1 MSNQPSLEQ
10 ALNFTPAELAA
21 NRQGHLS
28 DGQRRLLRRRSYY
41 PVAAYSL
48 LAVIILAALFGFLG
62 GSNSPILF
70 SQTGCLVS
78 SPFILVIIFFA
89 ILGIRKWKQFN
100 TDVTIGRVAGEPQG
114 SGKEI
119 QPHQARYVGITK
131 RRVLHDLLCANVKN
145 CPVSRACRYL
155 ACPYTYAS
163 ARPGPP
169 DELAIF
175 SGIKM
180 K

>member
-100 TDVTIGRVAGEPQG
+100 TDVTIGRVAGV
-114 SGKEI
+114 SGKI
-119 QPHQARYVGITK
+119 SMDMYAAGYGLMVLNLKVQGKKFNLTK
-131 RRVLHDLLCANVKN
+131 PAMLALRNGESYTIYYAPTSKIVL
-145 CPVSRACRYL
+145 
-155 ACPYTYAS
+155 S
-163 ARPGPP
+163 AEPA
-169 DELAIF
+169 DT
-175 SGIKM
+175 
-180 K
+180 